1 MKRIKTFLLPLYYFS
16 FRIYTKG
23 LHTSAKHLYETVI
36 QTINRIHR
44 HAKFYTYYTINKMKS
59 ENNQSTNDVLKIIS
73 QDRGRTNI
81 LRKYEQKTLAFLVQ
95 RIPSWVSS
103 DMLTAIGFLGSII
116 ILSSFILATYYGE
129 IYLLLGVF
137 GFMVCWFCDSLDG
150 RIAYFRNKQRKWY
163 GFALDIT
170 TDWIGI
176 VLMGWGFVI
185 YIDNSWEILGFCFV
199 ILYGWEMLTTL
210 LRYKIT
216 NKYSIDS
223 GLFGPT
229 EVRIVISIILILEV
243 LLKGS
248 ILYSAALACALLF
261 ITNITDTNK
270 LLKLANDRDIEER
283 EQK

>member
-1 MKRIKTFLLPLYYFS
+1 M
-16 FRIYTKG
+16 
-23 LHTSAKHLYETVI
+23 
-36 QTINRIHR
+36 N
-44 HAKFYTYYTINKMKS
+44 S
-59 ENNQSTNDVLKIIS
+59 EKNQSTEDVLKIIS

-81 LRKYEQKTLAFLVQ
+81 LRKYEQNALAFLVQ
-95 RIPSWVSS
+95 RIPSWISS
-103 DMLTAIGFLGSII
+103 DILTAIGFFGSFI
-116 ILSSFILATYYGE
+116 ILAGFVLAKYYGE
-129 IYLLLGVF
+129 VYLLIGVF
-137 GFMVCWFCDSLDG
+137 GFMVCWFGDSLDG

-170 TDWIGI
+170 ADWIGV

-185 YIDNSWEILGFCFV
+185 YIDNTWEILGFLFV
-199 ILYGWEMLTTL
+199 ILYGWEMMTTL

-229 EVRIVISIILILEV
+229 EVRIVISMILVLEV
-243 LLKGS
+243 AFKGS

-261 ITNITDTNK
+261 ITNIIDTNK

>member
-1 MKRIKTFLLPLYYFS
+1 M
-16 FRIYTKG
+16 
-23 LHTSAKHLYETVI
+23 
-36 QTINRIHR
+36 N
-44 HAKFYTYYTINKMKS
+44 S
-59 ENNQSTNDVLKIIS
+59 EKNQSTEDVLKIIS

-81 LRKYEQKTLAFLVQ
+81 LRKYEQNALAFLVQ
-95 RIPSWVSS
+95 RIPSWISS
-103 DMLTAIGFLGSII
+103 DILTAIGFFGSFI
-116 ILSSFILATYYGE
+116 ILAGFVLAKYYGE
-129 IYLLLGVF
+129 VYLLIGVF
-137 GFMVCWFCDSLDG
+137 GFMVCWFGDSLDG
-150 RIAYFRNKQRKWY
+150 RIAYYRNKQRKWY

-170 TDWIGI
+170 ADWIGV

-185 YIDNSWEILGFCFV
+185 YIDNTWEILGFLFV
-199 ILYGWEMLTTL
+199 ILYGWEMMTTL

-229 EVRIVISIILILEV
+229 EVRIVISMILVLEV
-243 LLKGS
+243 AFKGS

-261 ITNITDTNK
+261 ITNIIDTNK

>member
-1 MKRIKTFLLPLYYFS
+1 MKL
-16 FRIYTKG
+16 
-23 LHTSAKHLYETVI
+23 
-36 QTINRIHR
+36 
-44 HAKFYTYYTINKMKS
+44 
-59 ENNQSTNDVLKIIS
+59 ENTLSTNDVLKIIS
-73 QDRGRTNI
+73 QDRSRTNI
-81 LRKYEQKTLAFLVQ
+81 LRKYEQRTIAFLVQ
-95 RIPSWVSS
+95 KIPVWMSS
-103 DMLTAIGFLGSII
+103 NMLTGIGFFGSFI
-116 ILSSFILATYYGE
+116 ILFSFILAAYLDRD
-129 IYLLLGVF
+129 YLLLGVF
-137 GFMVCWFCDSLDG
+137 GFMVCWFGDSLDG
-150 RIAYFRNKQRKWY
+150 RIAYYRNKQRKWY

-170 TDWIGI
+170 ADWIGV

-185 YIDNSWEILGFCFV
+185 YIDNEYEILGFIFV

-248 ILYSAALACALLF
+248 ILYSSALACILLF
-261 ITNITDTNK
+261 ISNIIETNK
-270 LLKLANDRDIEER
+270 LLKLANDLDIEER

>member
-1 MKRIKTFLLPLYYFS
+1 M
-16 FRIYTKG
+16 
-23 LHTSAKHLYETVI
+23 
-36 QTINRIHR
+36 N
-44 HAKFYTYYTINKMKS
+44 S
-59 ENNQSTNDVLKIIS
+59 EKNQSTEDVLKIIS

-81 LRKYEQKTLAFLVQ
+81 LRKYEQNALAFLVQ
-95 RIPSWVSS
+95 RIPSWISS
-103 DMLTAIGFLGSII
+103 DILTAIGFFGSFI
-116 ILSSFILATYYGE
+116 ILAGFILAKYYGE
-129 IYLLLGVF
+129 VYLLIGVF
-137 GFMVCWFCDSLDG
+137 GFMVCWFGDSLDG

-170 TDWIGI
+170 DDWIGV

-185 YIDNSWEILGFCFV
+185 YIDNTWEILGFLFV
-199 ILYGWEMLTTL
+199 ILYGWEMMTTL

-229 EVRIVISIILILEV
+229 EVRIVISMILVLEV
-243 LLKGS
+243 AFKGS

-261 ITNITDTNK
+261 ITNIIDTNK

>member
-1 MKRIKTFLLPLYYFS
+1 M
-16 FRIYTKG
+16 
-23 LHTSAKHLYETVI
+23 
-36 QTINRIHR
+36 N
-44 HAKFYTYYTINKMKS
+44 S
-59 ENNQSTNDVLKIIS
+59 EKNQSTEDVLKIIS

-81 LRKYEQKTLAFLVQ
+81 LRKYEQNALAFLVQ
-95 RIPSWVSS
+95 RIPSWISS
-103 DMLTAIGFLGSII
+103 DILTAIGFFGSFI
-116 ILSSFILATYYGE
+116 ILAGFILAKYYGE
-129 IYLLLGVF
+129 VYLLIGVF
-137 GFMVCWFCDSLDG
+137 GFMVCWFGDSLDG

-170 TDWIGI
+170 ADWIGV

-185 YIDNSWEILGFCFV
+185 YIDNTWEILGFLFV
-199 ILYGWEMLTTL
+199 ILYGWEMMTTL

-229 EVRIVISIILILEV
+229 EVRIVISMILVLEV
-243 LLKGS
+243 AFKGS

-261 ITNITDTNK
+261 ITNIIDTNK

>member
-1 MKRIKTFLLPLYYFS
+1 M
-16 FRIYTKG
+16 
-23 LHTSAKHLYETVI
+23 
-36 QTINRIHR
+36 N
-44 HAKFYTYYTINKMKS
+44 S
-59 ENNQSTNDVLKIIS
+59 EKNQSTDDVLKIIS

-81 LRKYEQKTLAFLVQ
+81 LRKYEQNALAFLVQ
-95 RIPSWVSS
+95 RIPSWISS
-103 DMLTAIGFLGSII
+103 DILTAIGFFGSFI
-116 ILSSFILATYYGE
+116 ILAGFILAKYYGE
-129 IYLLLGVF
+129 VYLLIGVF
-137 GFMVCWFCDSLDG
+137 GFLVCWFGDSLDG
-150 RIAYFRNKQRKWY
+150 RIAYYRNKQRKWY

-170 TDWIGI
+170 ADWIGV

-185 YIDNSWEILGFCFV
+185 YIENTWEILGFCFV

-229 EVRIVISIILILEV
+229 EVRIVISMILVMEAAF
-243 LLKGS
+243 KGS

-261 ITNITDTNK
+261 ITNVIDTNK

-283 EQK
+283 KQK